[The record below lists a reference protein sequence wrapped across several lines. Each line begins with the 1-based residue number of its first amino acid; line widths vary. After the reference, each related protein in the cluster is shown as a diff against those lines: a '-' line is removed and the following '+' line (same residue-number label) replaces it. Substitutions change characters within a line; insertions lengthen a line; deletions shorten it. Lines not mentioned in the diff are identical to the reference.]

1 MGIVNGLLSL
11 PVSII
16 LVWWLVKI
24 KKEPRFEVK
33 DIVRML
39 IFGAL
44 SCVLASALSLVIM
57 IWSALNLIGLDTIK
71 EMVAHPENAQAIVDQ
86 IKANSDTGFSL
97 ARVIRNSMLLIA
109 LPEEGFRFLCLQLAV
124 RKRACVRSWMD
135 MVLCGG
141 IVGTGFTIVEDWM
154 YSSGGL
160 GVTIMRSLMPFHF
173 MLGAIMGYFI
183 GKSRHT
189 GKILY
194 LIPSIVVPVLL
205 HAVYDG
211 AINALTSHDEYVY
224 LALAMMAVMLAVT
237 VLMIVLINKWRKNGK
252 LDLEMQ

>member
-1 MGIVNGLLSL
+1 
-11 PVSII
+11 
-16 LVWWLVKI
+16 
-24 KKEPRFEVK
+24 
-33 DIVRML
+33 
-39 IFGAL
+39 
-44 SCVLASALSLVIM
+44 
-57 IWSALNLIGLDTIK
+57 
-71 EMVAHPENAQAIVDQ
+71 
-86 IKANSDTGFSL
+86 
-97 ARVIRNSMLLIA
+97 
-109 LPEEGFRFLCLQLAV
+109 
-124 RKRACVRSWMD
+124 MD

-189 GKILY
+189 GNILY